1 MSDSPGLMDFA
12 IQLVNSVPNLPDRQV
27 KYFEEFNLQKKC
39 EINSAHQKIWGLV
52 QMTFGLVNASISLP
66 NWQAVKMIFF
76 AP

>member
-12 IQLVNSVPNLPDRQV
+12 IWLVNSVPNLPDRQV